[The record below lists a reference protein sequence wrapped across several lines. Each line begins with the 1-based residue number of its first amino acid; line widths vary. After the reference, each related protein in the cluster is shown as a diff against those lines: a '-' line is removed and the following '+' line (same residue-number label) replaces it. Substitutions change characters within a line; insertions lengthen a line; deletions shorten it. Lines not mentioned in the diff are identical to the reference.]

1 MKPLKQIFLNYAI
14 KKTFLCMFIIAIGG
28 LFLWT
33 SSTRPS
39 ILVIHTYDAKMP
51 RVQEINR
58 GLRSVFE
65 KRTFYHVYYHYMGI
79 SEHHDGRSD
88 PNATQKA
95 LAVIKSLKPNFLILV
110 DDITQEKIGKHY
122 INNKDINVVY
132 CGIKRPPEAY
142 GYNETK
148 NITGIHMSLPVE
160 IINQLLEF
168 NINEDVF
175 HDALRI
181 TLMGDISTASEED
194 SQTLENYK
202 KWEQISL
209 RPSINVETFQE
220 WKEEVNKIRGANNI
234 ILISNYR
241 SLIYSDQRPELVPPH
256 EIVQWTMNNAHVPII
271 GLYGF
276 FVLDGGYLSIAPS
289 AFELG
294 EKTAKIV
301 ENLIENDI
309 YITEIP
315 PIDSKHFFIYLREQ
329 PEEGAY
335 KIKIPALYETFAR
348 STHHYYE

>member
-1 MKPLKQIFLNYAI
+1 MKPLKEILLHYAI
-14 KKTFLCMFIIAIGG
+14 KRTFLCIFITAIGV

-51 RVQEINR
+51 WVQEINK
-58 GLRSVFE
+58 GLRSVFKE
-65 KRTFYHVYYHYMGI
+65 RTFYYVYYHYMGL
-79 SEHHDGRSD
+79 SERHGDLEDVNS
-88 PNATQKA
+88 TQKT
-95 LAVIKSLKPNFLILV
+95 LDVIKSLKPNFLILV
-110 DDITQEKIGKHY
+110 DDITQEKIGKHF
-122 INNKDINVVY
+122 INNKNINVVY

-142 GYNETK
+142 GYDK
-148 NITGIHMSLPVE
+148 SRKITGIHMSLPLE

-175 HDALRI
+175 HDNLHI
-181 TLMGDISTASEED
+181 TLMGDTSTASKED
-194 SQTLENYK
+194 SQTLEGYK
-202 KWEQISL
+202 HWEQISL

-220 WKEEVNKIRGANNI
+220 WKEKINKIKGVNDI

-241 SLIYSDQRPELVPPH
+241 SLIYSEKKPELVPPQ
-256 EIVQWTMNNAHVPII
+256 EVIQWTMNNAHVPII

-276 FVLDGGYLSIAPS
+276 FVLDGGYLAVAPS
-289 AFELG
+289 PFELG
-294 EKTAKIV
+294 EKTARIV
-301 ENLIENDI
+301 ENLIENDV

-329 PEEGAY
+329 EEEGMY
-335 KIKIPALYETFAR
+335 KLKIPALYETFAR

>member
-1 MKPLKQIFLNYAI
+1 MKPIKQILLSYAI
-14 KKTFLCMFIIAIGG
+14 KKTFLCIFIIAIGG

-33 SSTRPS
+33 SLTRPS
-39 ILVIHTYDAKMP
+39 ILVIHTYDARMP
-51 RVQEINR
+51 WVQEINN
-58 GLRSVFE
+58 GLRSVFKE
-65 KRTFYHVYYHYMGI
+65 RTFYHVYYHYMSL
-79 SEHHDGRSD
+79 SEHHGDTSSTKT
-88 PNATQKA
+88 TQKT
-95 LAVIKSLKPNFLILV
+95 LNIIKDLKPNFLILV
-110 DDITQEKIGKHY
+110 DDITQEKIGKHF
-122 INNKDINVVY
+122 INDKNINIIY

-142 GYNETK
+142 GYNKTR
-148 NITGIHMSLPVE
+148 NITGIHMSLPLE

-168 NINEDVF
+168 NINRDVF
-175 HDALRI
+175 NDPLHI

-194 SQTLENYK
+194 SETLKNYK

-220 WKEEVNKIRGANNI
+220 WKEKVNKIRGANDI
-234 ILISNYR
+234 ILISNYS
-241 SLIYSDQRPELVPPH
+241 SLIYSEQKSELVPPQ
-256 EIVQWTMNNAHVPII
+256 EIVQWTMHNAHVPII

-276 FVLDGGYLSIAPS
+276 FVLDGGYLAIAPS

-294 EKTAKIV
+294 EKTARIV

-315 PIDSKHFFIYLREQ
+315 PINSKHFFIYLREQ
-329 PEEGAY
+329 HDEGSY